1 MGEEKGKT
9 MFTIDD
15 KEYDENNLTDKG
27 KYAFMQLRNIS
38 QEQTTLNLKFDNLKV
53 LSEHYT
59 TSLKEELP
67 KEEEVKKES

>member
-1 MGEEKGKT
+1 
-9 MFTIDD
+9 MFTLDE

-27 KYAFMQLRNIS
+27 KYAFMQLRNIG

-67 KEEEVKKES
+67 KEEEEVKKES

>member
-1 MGEEKGKT
+1 MV
-9 MFTIDD
+9 MFTLDE

-27 KYAFMQLRNIS
+27 KYAFMQLRNIG

-59 TSLKEELP
+59 TSLKKELP

>member
-1 MGEEKGKT
+1 

-27 KYAFMQLRNIS
+27 KYAFMQLRNIG

-59 TSLKEELP
+59 TSLKKELP
-67 KEEEVKKES
+67 KKEEVKKES

>member
-1 MGEEKGKT
+1 MV
-9 MFTIDD
+9 MFTLDE

-27 KYAFMQLRNIS
+27 KYAFMQLRNIG

>member
-1 MGEEKGKT
+1 

-27 KYAFMQLRNIS
+27 KYAFMQLRNIG
-38 QEQTTLNLKFDNLKV
+38 QEQTMLNLKFDNLKV

-67 KEEEVKKES
+67 KEEKVKKES

>member
-1 MGEEKGKT
+1 MV
-9 MFTIDD
+9 MFTLDE

-27 KYAFMQLRNIS
+27 KYAFMQLRNIG

-67 KEEEVKKES
+67 KEEEEVKKES

>member
-1 MGEEKGKT
+1 

>member
-1 MGEEKGKT
+1 

-27 KYAFMQLRNIS
+27 KYAFMQLRNIG

-67 KEEEVKKES
+67 KKEEVKKES

>member
-1 MGEEKGKT
+1 

-27 KYAFMQLRNIS
+27 KYAFMQLRNIG

-53 LSEHYT
+53 LSEHYI

-67 KEEEVKKES
+67 KKEEVKKES

>member
-1 MGEEKGKT
+1 LGEEKGKT

-27 KYAFMQLRNIS
+27 KYAFMQLRNIG
-38 QEQTTLNLKFDNLKV
+38 QEQTMLNLKFDNLKV

>member
-1 MGEEKGKT
+1 

-27 KYAFMQLRNIS
+27 KYAFMQLRNIG

-59 TSLKEELP
+59 TSLKKELP

>member
-27 KYAFMQLRNIS
+27 KYAFMQLRNIG

>member
-1 MGEEKGKT
+1 
-9 MFTIDD
+9 MFTRDE

-27 KYAFMQLRNIS
+27 KYAFMQLRNIA

-67 KEEEVKKES
+67 KEEEEVKKES